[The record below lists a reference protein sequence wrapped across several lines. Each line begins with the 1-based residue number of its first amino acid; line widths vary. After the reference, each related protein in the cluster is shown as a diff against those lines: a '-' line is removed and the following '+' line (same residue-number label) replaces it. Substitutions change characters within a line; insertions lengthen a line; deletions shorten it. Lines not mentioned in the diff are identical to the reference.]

1 MTVRL
6 VIPAKAGTQGA
17 KLPRTRPWTPASAGA
32 TVVDGLS
39 FLLDVPQKD
48 DRRDDDSFEIL
59 AVGGRRDELAGR
71 HVGDV
76 VGIGLDLNISG
87 RLLLHRKVRRL
98 EPGVDQLFDLRVGR
112 PAEPGLLPIS
122 ADREVNC
129 RREEIRCRG
138 PGVKDAPTA
147 FFDGLL

>member
-1 MTVRL
+1 MPGRL

-17 KLPRTRPWTPASAGA
+17 KLPRTRAWTPASAGA

-76 VGIGLDLNISG
+76 VGIGLDLNIG
-87 RLLLHRKVRRL
+87 GELLLHRKVGRL
-98 EPGVDQLFDLRVGR
+98 EPAVDRLFRLRFRR
-112 PAEPGLLPIS
+112 PA
-122 ADREVNC
+122 
-129 RREEIRCRG
+129 G
-138 PGVKDAPTA
+138 PG
-147 FFDGLL
+147 